1 MELNDNL
8 QTYWE
13 LKPTVFFLRSK
24 TGKMKALQLTDVV
37 MKYNSTEK
45 LTKTPNAA
53 AMTEEPNRKNM
64 RVKDV
69 PVVSDSVG
77 ISYMHPK

>member
-1 MELNDNL
+1 MDGTKRLPL
-8 QTYWE
+8 
-13 LKPTVFFLRSK
+13 
-24 TGKMKALQLTDVV
+24 ALVV
-37 MKYNSTEK
+37 MKWNSTEK

-77 ISYMHPK
+77 MSYMHPRNIVQKKFHH